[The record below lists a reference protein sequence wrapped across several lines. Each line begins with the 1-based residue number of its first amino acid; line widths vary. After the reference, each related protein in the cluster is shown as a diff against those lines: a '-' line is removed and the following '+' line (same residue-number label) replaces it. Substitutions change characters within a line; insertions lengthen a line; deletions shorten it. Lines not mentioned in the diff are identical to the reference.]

1 MLSSIYDNEEEVFID
16 KRNMKKQYQRYGM
29 GKDNIVI
36 YIDKNT
42 GERYIEGWSRVLGR
56 RAIYREKTDGCTKF
70 IIWIFFMVILFILIG
85 ILYSCFND
93 NI

>member
-42 GERYIEGWSRVLGR
+42 GGGTLYR
-56 RAIYREKTDGCTKF
+56 RME
-70 IIWIFFMVILFILIG
+70 
-85 ILYSCFND
+85 
-93 NI
+93 